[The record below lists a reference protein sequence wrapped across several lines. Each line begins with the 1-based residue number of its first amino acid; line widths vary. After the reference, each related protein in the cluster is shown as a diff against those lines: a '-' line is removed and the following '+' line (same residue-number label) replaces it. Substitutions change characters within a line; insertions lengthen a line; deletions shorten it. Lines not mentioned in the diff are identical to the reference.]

1 MIRSWL
7 KADDVNDDV
16 PELDNGCWGMGAVL
30 TTAPACLG
38 VYSCQRYVL
47 RYSLWSWNENKM
59 FICVQLL
66 KLSNIRQHSGLS
78 RRGSLCH
85 CSQQS
90 NEAKLRN
97 ILLVVVQ
104 SQVEGENEKIKCS
117 EKEIP
122 DTTLEKTTDPEKC
135 NLKVKT
141 TSYKGWKRIG
151 GSNFLNFISF
161 SFLHSVTFLLTLQ
174 T

>member
-1 MIRSWL
+1 
-7 KADDVNDDV
+7 
-16 PELDNGCWGMGAVL
+16 MGAVL

-78 RRGSLCH
+78 RRGSLLH

-122 DTTLEKTTDPEKC
+122 DTTLERTTDPEQC

-141 TSYKGWKRIG
+141 TSYNVIRDERELGAPTSWTL
-151 GSNFLNFISF
+151 FLFLSFI
-161 SFLHSVTFLLTLQ
+161 LWHSCSLYKHRF
-174 T
+174 

>member
-1 MIRSWL
+1 
-7 KADDVNDDV
+7 
-16 PELDNGCWGMGAVL
+16 
-30 TTAPACLG
+30 
-38 VYSCQRYVL
+38 
-47 RYSLWSWNENKM
+47 M

-66 KLSNIRQHSGLS
+66 KLSNIRQHYGLS
-78 RRGSLCH
+78 RRG
-85 CSQQS
+85 S

-122 DTTLEKTTDPEKC
+122 DTTQERTTDPEQC

-141 TSYKGWKRIG
+141 TSYNVIRDERELGAPT
-151 GSNFLNFISF
+151 S
-161 SFLHSVTFLLTLQ
+161 
-174 T
+174 